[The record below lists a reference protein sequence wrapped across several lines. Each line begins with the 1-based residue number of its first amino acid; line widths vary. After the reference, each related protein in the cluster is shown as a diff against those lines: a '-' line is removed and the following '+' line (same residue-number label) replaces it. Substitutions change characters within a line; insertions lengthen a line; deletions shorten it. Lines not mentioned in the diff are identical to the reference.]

1 MKTSARI
8 SPKSGNLPEL
18 KGVEPGQ
25 DFYCDSGQVGADG
38 NPINQHDWIL
48 QVNREANGGKIRS
61 DLAGFKWLCKTKN
74 ENCEEVVE
82 VCEEPLVLEEPDN
95 KAAYL
100 DPQAQVHHV
109 VPMNDKRSCSWGTN
123 SNKNAAVISAK
134 LNQFLTNNDPP
145 AEEVKRL
152 NNAKAIAP

>member
-61 DLAGFKWLCKTKN
+61 DLAGFKWLCKSKD
-74 ENCEEVVE
+74 ENCREVVE
-82 VCEEPLVLEEPDN
+82 ECEEPDFLGDPPG
-95 KAAYL
+95 YL
-100 DPQAQVHHV
+100 DGRAEVHHV
-109 VPMNDKRSCSWGTN
+109 VPRKDQRSCWWGTN
-123 SNKNAAVISAK
+123 SNKNAAVISHK
-134 LNQFLTNNDPP
+134 LNQFLTNNNPP
-145 AEEVKRL
+145 AEEVKML
-152 NNAKAIAP
+152 NNAKAYTP